1 MYQFLNVVVLAAT
14 LPWWFQYAP
23 ANRAG
28 EYTFGPFETQDQC
41 EDVRSYTVLQTG
53 ATTWNCYLESETE
66 DDE

>member
-1 MYQFLNVVVLAAT
+1 MYQFLSVVVLATT

-28 EYTFGPFETQDQC
+28 EYTFGPFETQEQC
-41 EDVRSYTVLQTG
+41 ETIRSAVMNVTG
-53 ATTWNCYLESETE
+53 ATTWVCYVESETE